1 VAWIQ
6 DDPARGAAAVDL
18 HGYSEDTALALA
30 DRLMAE
36 AFRQGYLTVRFIH
49 GAAGARSPFK
59 ASYRGEGTIKW
70 GLRQRLARQWRPFLR
85 SKRSPLFVIADG
97 SMTLPLLPNPKAE
110 PRVGLGSVPPSDYE
124 VEARGRE
131 R

>member
-1 VAWIQ
+1 VAWIR
-6 DDPARGAAAVDL
+6 DDPARGEAAVDL
-18 HGYSEDTALALA
+18 HGYSNDTALALA
-30 DRLMAE
+30 DRLVEE
-36 AFRQGYLTVRFIH
+36 AYRQGYQTVRFIH

-85 SKRSPLFVIADG
+85 SKRSPLFQVADA
-97 SMTLPLLPNPKAE
+97 SLTVALLPNPKAG

-124 VEARGRE
+124 VEARRGE